1 VPDCFTTRLGPVPK
15 RGYYFQLAATAGWS
29 SLPFL
34 SLLRQPTL
42 VLAGDDDPIV
52 PLVNARVMARLIP
65 RSRLHVYAGGHLGI
79 LTESSQLAPVVE
91 TFLGSEPRPS
101 S

>member
-1 VPDCFTTRLGPVPK
+1 
-15 RGYYFQLAATAGWS
+15 
-29 SLPFL
+29 
-34 SLLRQPTL
+34 L

-65 RSRLHVYAGGHLGI
+65 RSRLHVYAGGHLAI
-79 LTESSQLAPVVE
+79 LTESSELAPVVD
-91 TFLGSEPRPS
+91 TFLGSEPPPS